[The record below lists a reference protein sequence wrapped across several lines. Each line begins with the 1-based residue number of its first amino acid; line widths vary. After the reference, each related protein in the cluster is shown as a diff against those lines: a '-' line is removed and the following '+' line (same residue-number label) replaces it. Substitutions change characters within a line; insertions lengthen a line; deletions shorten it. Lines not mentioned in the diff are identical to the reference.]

1 MAGVCN
7 NIASWA
13 CVFLRKSDAIWEG
26 SYRNKMAAIFADDI
40 PQFIRKEKIRIFI
53 RISLKFVPDGPVDN
67 ESSLVRVMVWRLV
80 GAKPLPEPMTQRTT
94 HNIAYARAQ
103 WVDSSGQAALLVN
116 GFFRQENI
124 KLNI

>member
-1 MAGVCN
+1 
-7 NIASWA
+7 
-13 CVFLRKSDAIWEG
+13 
-26 SYRNKMAAIFADDI
+26 MAAIFADDI

-103 WVDSSGQAALLVN
+103 WVDSGDQAALLVN